1 MKFDPNKH
9 RRRSIRLRGYD
20 YTQPGAYFV
29 TMCTQNRECLLGEI
43 ENGQVRLNDAG
54 QMIARWWN
62 ELNRKF
68 PTIKTDVSV
77 IMPNHLHGI
86 IVLRPNSSVGAALCG
101 RPDLVGRDDGQPR
114 RVAPTGEGAEV
125 APTGEGTGVGG
136 MQPPDG
142 DPVGTALCGRPDLVG
157 RDDGQPRRVA
167 PTEEGTEVA
176 PTRPTLGDIIGWFKT
191 MTTNEYIRGVKQ
203 MNWPPFPG
211 RLWQHNY
218 YERIVRNERE
228 LHAIRQY
235 IVENPLKWEF
245 DRENP
250 AVAAREERQRMKSH
264 ADHD

>member
-86 IVLRPNSSVGAALCG
+86 IVLRPNSS
-101 RPDLVGRDDGQPR
+101 
-114 RVAPTGEGAEV
+114 
-125 APTGEGTGVGG
+125 
-136 MQPPDG
+136 
-142 DPVGTALCGRPDLVG
+142 VGTALCGRPDLVG